1 MRPFALAALLLISG
15 STYSA
20 CALSKPAAAASE
32 KFRVENLAQREGSI
46 WSFDFLP
53 DGRILFTERSG
64 AFFAYDP
71 RTKKVEPVSGAPKVF
86 AEGQGGLLDV
96 KLHPEFKKNSFV
108 YFSYAEPLDGGQATT
123 ALGRGRLE
131 GNELKNVERL
141 FSAKAVSKNDIHF
154 GSRIVF
160 DGPDTL
166 YLTVSERNE
175 RDKAQDPQVHNGKLL
190 RLTAEGKP
198 HAGNAYGEG
207 QGLPEI
213 YTLGHRSVQGLA
225 LRENGELWEIEMG
238 PRGGD
243 EVNFIRKGVNYGWPV
258 ITYGREYYGP
268 KIGEKAKDGLE
279 QPVAYWV
286 PSISP
291 SGAEFYRGDK
301 FRAWKGSLFLA
312 CLSGQQLRRLE
323 LDGRKVVRQEA
334 LLEDLEKR
342 FRMVRSGPDGYLYFS
357 TDDGLLA
364 RLVPGA

>member
-1 MRPFALAALLLISG
+1 MKTIALAALLACTSC
-15 STYSA
+15 TYSA
-20 CALSKPAAAASE
+20 RAMGKAAAAPSE
-32 KFRVENLAQREGSI
+32 KFRVESLTQREDSVWG
-46 WSFDFLP
+46 FDFLP
-53 DGRILFTERSG
+53 DGRILFTERGG
-64 AFFAYDP
+64 AFGAYDP
-71 RTKKVEPVSGAPKVF
+71 RTKKVAAVSGAPKVF

-96 KLHPEFKKNSFV
+96 KLHPDFAKNGWV
-108 YFSYAEPLDGGQATT
+108 YFSYAEPLEDGLATT
-123 ALGRGRLE
+123 ALGRGKLE

-160 DGPDTL
+160 DGPDAL

-175 RDKAQDPQVHNGKLL
+175 RDRAQDPQRHNGKIL

-198 HAGNAYGEG
+198 HAGNAYSPG

-213 YTLGHRSVQGLA
+213 FSLGHRSVQGLA
-225 LRENGELWEIEMG
+225 LRENGELWEVEMG

-243 EVNFIRKGVNYGWPV
+243 EVNLLRKGVNYGWPV

-268 KIGEKAKDGLE
+268 KIGEKAREGLE

-291 SGAEFYRGDK
+291 SGADFYTGGK
-301 FRAWKGSLFLA
+301 FKSWKGNLFLA

-323 LDGRKVVRQEA
+323 LRGQKVVAQET
-334 LLEDLEKR
+334 LLEDLDKR
-342 FRMVRSGPDGYLYFS
+342 FRMVRSGPDGNLYFS
-357 TDDGLLA
+357 TDDGLLG